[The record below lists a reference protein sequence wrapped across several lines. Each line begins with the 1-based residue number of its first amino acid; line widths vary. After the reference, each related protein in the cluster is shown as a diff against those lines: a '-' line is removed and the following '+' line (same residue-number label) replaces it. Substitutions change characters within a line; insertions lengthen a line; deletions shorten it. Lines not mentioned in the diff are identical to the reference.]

1 MSVGDSREGA
11 PGSGSAKPA
20 DSRQGGASGAGSAR
34 PDALRGDVPPQQ
46 DVPPQKVPPTEVLVV
61 LPTFNERLNLE
72 KVVAG
77 VRRLGHDVLIVDDAS
92 PDKTGELADSLA
104 AADPSI
110 RVLHRP
116 RKLGLGSAYE
126 DAFKI
131 GLAGGSALFVE
142 MDADGSH
149 LPGNLEAIVAAA
161 RSSGGLAIG
170 SRYIRGGEVVGWPFY
185 RYLLSWAANVYCRL
199 LLWLPTHDC
208 TSGYRCYTRDL
219 LTHIQL
225 DEVVSQGYSFQIE
238 MVYRARQLGYQ
249 VVETPIRFE
258 DRVAGASKV
267 SQGEVRRALLTVLR
281 LSLRRWTRRK

>member
-1 MSVGDSREGA
+1 VSVA
-11 PGSGSAKPA
+11 
-20 DSRQGGASGAGSAR
+20 AR
-34 PDALRGDVPPQQ
+34 
-46 DVPPQKVPPTEVLVV
+46 KTPPTEVLVV
-61 LPTFNERLNLE
+61 LPTYNERQNLE

-92 PDKTGELADSLA
+92 PDQTGELADSLA
-104 AADPSI
+104 AADAAV

-126 DAFKI
+126 DAFRI
-131 GLAGGSALFVE
+131 GLAEGTLLFVE

-149 LPGNLEAIVAAA
+149 LAGNLQAIIAAA

-170 SRYIRGGEVVGWPFY
+170 SRYIAGGEVVGWPFH
-185 RYLLSWAANVYCRL
+185 RWLLSWAANVYCRL
-199 LLWLPTHDC
+199 LLGLPTHDC

-219 LTHIQL
+219 LQRIEL
-225 DEVVSQGYSFQIE
+225 DAIVSQGYSFQIE
-238 MVYRARQLGYQ
+238 MVYRTRKLGFQ

-267 SQGEVRRALLTVLR
+267 SQGEVRRALWTVLR
-281 LSLRRWTRRK
+281 LSLKRWRA